1 VTVIV
6 LRRTLL
12 SRSATS
18 VASGRLPV
26 AVAIAVLGLAACS
39 GSGSQTR
46 PSLLDPLTTTAAA
59 VSTSSTSSTTT
70 SSTTTSST
78 TSTTTTTT
86 PPTTT
91 IPLVTEGASV
101 IVANAA
107 GVPGAAAET
116 SNALGAL
123 GFVMGE
129 ATNAAAWDEM
139 LDVTKIYALPEA
151 AAVAES
157 LSRVLGG
164 VAVERMP
171 TPAPIVGANEALGDA
186 GVLVM
191 LGKDLAGKPLPGV

>member
-1 VTVIV
+1 MG
-6 LRRTLL
+6 
-12 SRSATS
+12 
-18 VASGRLPV
+18 GRLPIVV
-26 AVAIAVLGLAACS
+26 AAVVLSLTACS

-46 PSLLDPLTTTAAA
+46 PTLLDPLTTTAAA
-59 VSTSSTSSTTT
+59 VSTST

-78 TSTTTTTT
+78 TSTTTTTTT

-139 LDVTKIYALPEA
+139 LDVTKIYARPEA
-151 AAVAES
+151 TAVAES

-171 TPAPIVGANEALGDA
+171 TPAPIVGANEALGDS
-186 GVLVM
+186 GVIVM
-191 LGKDLAGKPLPGV
+191 LGKDLAGKPLPGP

>member
-1 VTVIV
+1 MIV

-12 SRSATS
+12 LRSDL
-18 VASGRLPV
+18 RLPIIV
-26 AVAIAVLGLAACS
+26 AAIGLSLAACS

-59 VSTSSTSSTTT
+59 VSTSTSST
-70 SSTTTSST
+70 TTTSST

-107 GVPGAAAET
+107 DVPGAAAET

-129 ATNAAAWDEM
+129 PTNAAAWDEM
-139 LDVTKIYALPEA
+139 LDVTKIYTRPEA

-171 TPAPIVGANEALGDA
+171 TPAPILGANEALGDA
-186 GVLVM
+186 GVIVM
-191 LGKDLAGKPLPGV
+191 LGKDLAGQPLPGA

>member
-1 VTVIV
+1 M
-6 LRRTLL
+6 
-12 SRSATS
+12 
-18 VASGRLPV
+18 GGWLPV
-26 AVAIAVLGLAACS
+26 VVAAVGLSLAACS
-39 GSGSQTR
+39 GSGSPAR

-59 VSTSSTSSTTT
+59 VSTSST

-107 GVPGAAAET
+107 GVPGAAAAT

-129 ATNAAAWDEM
+129 ATNAAAWDET
-139 LDVTKIYALPEA
+139 LDITKIYARSEA

-157 LSRVLGG
+157 LARVLGG

-191 LGKDLAGKPLPGV
+191 LGKDLAGQPLPGA

>member
-1 VTVIV
+1 VIV

-12 SRSATS
+12 LRSAPS
-18 VASGRLPV
+18 RVGGRLPIVV
-26 AVAIAVLGLAACS
+26 AAVVLSLTACS

-46 PSLLDPLTTTAAA
+46 PTLLDPLTTTAAA
-59 VSTSSTSSTTT
+59 VSTST

-78 TSTTTTTT
+78 TSTTTTTTT

-139 LDVTKIYALPEA
+139 LDVTKIYARPEVT
-151 AAVAES
+151 AVAES

-164 VAVERMP
+164 VAVDRMP

-186 GVLVM
+186 GVIVM

>member
-1 VTVIV
+1 MIV

-12 SRSATS
+12 LRSDS
-18 VASGRLPV
+18 RLPIIV
-26 AVAIAVLGLAACS
+26 AAIGLSLAACS

-59 VSTSSTSSTTT
+59 VSTSTSSP
-70 SSTTTSST
+70 TTTSST

-107 GVPGAAAET
+107 DVPGAAAET
-116 SNALGAL
+116 SSALGAL

-129 ATNAAAWDEM
+129 PTNAAAWDEM
-139 LDVTKIYALPEA
+139 LDVTKIYARPEA

-171 TPAPIVGANEALGDA
+171 TPAPILGANEALGDA
-186 GVLVM
+186 GVIVM
-191 LGKDLAGKPLPGV
+191 LGKDLAGQPLPGA

>member
-1 VTVIV
+1 VIV

-12 SRSATS
+12 LRSDL
-18 VASGRLPV
+18 RLPIIV
-26 AVAIAVLGLAACS
+26 AAIGLSLAACS

-59 VSTSSTSSTTT
+59 VSTSTSST
-70 SSTTTSST
+70 TTTSST

-107 GVPGAAAET
+107 DVPGAAAET

-129 ATNAAAWDEM
+129 PTNAAAWDEM
-139 LDVTKIYALPEA
+139 LDVTKIYTRPEA

-171 TPAPIVGANEALGDA
+171 TPAPILGANEALGDA
-186 GVLVM
+186 GVIVM
-191 LGKDLAGKPLPGV
+191 LGKDLAGQPLPGA

>member
-1 VTVIV
+1 VIV

-12 SRSATS
+12 PRSAS
-18 VASGRLPV
+18 RLPIVV
-26 AVAIAVLGLAACS
+26 AVAVVGLAACS
-39 GSGSQTR
+39 GSGNQTR

-59 VSTSSTSSTTT
+59 VSTSST

-101 IVANAA
+101 VVANAA

-129 ATNAAAWDEM
+129 ATNAAAWDET
-139 LDVTKIYALPEA
+139 LDVTKIYARPEA

-171 TPAPIVGANEALGDA
+171 TPAPIVGANEALGYA

-191 LGKDLAGKPLPGV
+191 LGKDLAGQPLPGA

>member
-1 VTVIV
+1 MIV

-12 SRSATS
+12 LRSDS
-18 VASGRLPV
+18 RLPIIV
-26 AVAIAVLGLAACS
+26 AAIGLSLAACS

-59 VSTSSTSSTTT
+59 VSTSTSST
-70 SSTTTSST
+70 TTTSST

-107 GVPGAAAET
+107 DVPGAAAET

-129 ATNAAAWDEM
+129 PTNAAAWDEM
-139 LDVTKIYALPEA
+139 LDVTKIYARPEA

-171 TPAPIVGANEALGDA
+171 TPAPILGANEALGDA
-186 GVLVM
+186 GVIVM
-191 LGKDLAGKPLPGV
+191 LGKDLAGQPLPGA

>member
-1 VTVIV
+1 VIV

-12 SRSATS
+12 LRSDS
-18 VASGRLPV
+18 RLPIIV
-26 AVAIAVLGLAACS
+26 AAIGLSLAACS

-59 VSTSSTSSTTT
+59 VSTSTSST
-70 SSTTTSST
+70 TTTSST

-107 GVPGAAAET
+107 DVPGAAAET

-129 ATNAAAWDEM
+129 PTNAAAWDEM
-139 LDVTKIYALPEA
+139 LDVTKIYARPEA

-171 TPAPIVGANEALGDA
+171 TPAPILGANEALGDA
-186 GVLVM
+186 GVIVM
-191 LGKDLAGKPLPGV
+191 LGKDLAGQPLPGA

>member
-1 VTVIV
+1 MTVIV

-39 GSGSQTR
+39 GSGSPAR

-59 VSTSSTSSTTT
+59 VSTSST

-101 IVANAA
+101 VVANAA

-129 ATNAAAWDEM
+129 ATNAAAWDET
-139 LDVTKIYALPEA
+139 LEVTKVYARPEA

-157 LSRVLGG
+157 VARVLGG

-171 TPAPIVGANEALGDA
+171 TPAPIAGANEALGDA

-191 LGKDLAGKPLPGV
+191 LGKDLAGQPLPGA

>member
-1 VTVIV
+1 MIV

-12 SRSATS
+12 LRSDS
-18 VASGRLPV
+18 RLPIIV
-26 AVAIAVLGLAACS
+26 AAIGLSLAACS

-59 VSTSSTSSTTT
+59 VSTSTSST
-70 SSTTTSST
+70 TTTSST

-107 GVPGAAAET
+107 NVPGAAAET

-129 ATNAAAWDEM
+129 PTNAAAWDEM
-139 LDVTKIYALPEA
+139 LDVTKIYARPEA
-151 AAVAES
+151 TAVAES

-171 TPAPIVGANEALGDA
+171 TPAPILGANEALGDA
-186 GVLVM
+186 GVIVM
-191 LGKDLAGKPLPGV
+191 LGKDLAGQPLPGA

>member
-1 VTVIV
+1 M
-6 LRRTLL
+6 
-12 SRSATS
+12 A
-18 VASGRLPV
+18 
-26 AVAIAVLGLAACS
+26 LAACT
-39 GSGSQTR
+39 GSSSSSR
-46 PSLLDPLTTTAAA
+46 PSALEPLTTATAAPSTP
-59 VSTSSTSSTTT
+59 STSSTSTT
-70 SSTTTSST
+70 ST

-101 IVANAA
+101 IVANGA

-116 SNALGAL
+116 SNALAAL
-123 GFVMGE
+123 GFVMGQ
-129 ATNAAAWDEM
+129 ATNAAAWDEQ
-139 LDVTKIYALPEA
+139 LDVTKIYAKPEA

-171 TPAPIVGANEALGDA
+171 TPAPIVGANEALGDT

-191 LGKDLAGKPLPGV
+191 LGKDLAGEPLPGV

>member
-1 VTVIV
+1 VIV

-12 SRSATS
+12 PLSDS
-18 VASGRLPV
+18 RLPIIV
-26 AVAIAVLGLAACS
+26 AAVGLSLAACS

-59 VSTSSTSSTTT
+59 VSTSTSST
-70 SSTTTSST
+70 TTTSST

-91 IPLVTEGASV
+91 TIPLVTEGASV

-107 GVPGAAAET
+107 DVPGAAAET

-129 ATNAAAWDEM
+129 PTNAAAWDEM
-139 LDVTKIYALPEA
+139 LDVTKIYARPEA

-171 TPAPIVGANEALGDA
+171 TPAPILGANEALGDA
-186 GVLVM
+186 GVIVM
-191 LGKDLAGKPLPGV
+191 LGKDLAGQPLPGP

>member
-1 VTVIV
+1 MIV

-12 SRSATS
+12 LRSAPS
-18 VASGRLPV
+18 RVGGRLPIVV
-26 AVAIAVLGLAACS
+26 AAVVLSLTACS

-46 PSLLDPLTTTAAA
+46 PTLLDPLTTTAAA
-59 VSTSSTSSTTT
+59 VSTST

-78 TSTTTTTT
+78 TSTTTTTTT

-139 LDVTKIYALPEA
+139 LDVTKIYARPEA

-186 GVLVM
+186 GVIVM
-191 LGKDLAGKPLPGV
+191 LGKDLAGKPLPGA

>member
-1 VTVIV
+1 MIV

-12 SRSATS
+12 LRSDL
-18 VASGRLPV
+18 RLPIIV
-26 AVAIAVLGLAACS
+26 AAIGLSLAACS

-59 VSTSSTSSTTT
+59 VSTSTA
-70 SSTTTSST
+70 STTTSST
-78 TSTTTTTT
+78 TSTTTTTTT

-107 GVPGAAAET
+107 DVPGAAAET

-129 ATNAAAWDEM
+129 PTNAAAWDEM
-139 LDVTKIYALPEA
+139 LDVTKIYTRPEA

-171 TPAPIVGANEALGDA
+171 TPAPILGANEALGDA
-186 GVLVM
+186 GVIVM
-191 LGKDLAGKPLPGV
+191 LGKDLAGQPLPGA